1 MGYKRVEK
9 EIRRLVEKEYSRG
22 HKEGYD
28 LGLEVGLEAADSEF
42 RAGVQAERHRTVNL
56 FRMLM
61 DGELEHGSGNK
72 AKFWKEAA
80 DVVKIADDFEVFD
93 EEGNPIDDNEF

>member
-1 MGYKRVEK
+1 VGYKKVKK
-9 EIRRLVEKEYSRG
+9 EIKKFGEKEYSRG
-22 HKEGYD
+22 HKDGYEV
-28 LGLEVGLEAADSEF
+28 GLEVGAETVDEEF

-80 DVVKIADDFEVFD
+80 DVVKIADELEVFD
-93 EEGNPIDDNEF
+93 EEGNPINEF